1 MTENISHDNISDD
14 NGSENSTFTDI
25 SDRLGYLAMLLRRTD
40 MAGRGGRPFGGIR
53 AGQGRVLGILAL
65 QSPMPQKDLAFML
78 GVRPQSLSELLSKL
92 ESADLVTRRRDD
104 TDRRTFVVELTKEG
118 RKAAEEVSNHQDDDL
133 FAVLSDEEQEQF
145 TTLLDRVIESAEEKF
160 PEIRERRIAM
170 EERGEFPPFGGFRGG
185 PGGRGGRRGGG
196 RGHRGHRG
204 GPFGG
209 PFGEPFDGSH
219 EGPHGHSAEGP
230 HGDQQRDERFDCS
243 VAGDDIRGFIVEQMR
258 QFGFGGRGQRFA

>member
-1 MTENISHDNISDD
+1 MTENINHDSISDD
-14 NGSENSTFTDI
+14 NTPENPTFTDI
-25 SDRLGYLAMLLRRTD
+25 SDRLGYLTMLLRRTD

-104 TDRRTFVVELTKEG
+104 TDRRTFVVELTEEG

-133 FAVLSDEEQEQF
+133 FAVLSDEEQDQF

-170 EERGEFPPFGGFRGG
+170 EKRGEFPPFGGFRGG
-185 PGGRGGRRGGG
+185 PGGRGGHHGEHHGGHHGSGHGGG
-196 RGHRGHRG
+196 PGGEHGHRGHH
-204 GPFGG
+204 
-209 PFGEPFDGSH
+209 D
-219 EGPHGHSAEGP
+219 GPHF
-230 HGDQQRDERFDCS
+230 QQRGEHFDCS
-243 VAGDDIRGFIVEQMR
+243 AAGEDIRGFIAHQMR
-258 QFGFGGRGQRFA
+258 HFGFGGWGQRFA